1 MTGANET
8 NSSVLNP
15 LKLVGL
21 NGSNPAG
28 FLASLGVLATIFR
41 SAENSNACLSWQES
55 NGIWNPVIHSK
66 CASIPELS
74 TRLAEILRCPFKP
87 DPTAERLR
95 ESRQKLLDNKRTE
108 LKRAIEDQKRKKLRG
123 KERDEERA
131 ASVDPLESEV
141 VTLRSE
147 WLEALKACVPSS
159 ELALGKHLNAEQS
172 ELRDAM
178 QKAVDDS
185 SWNARE
191 TADMLAAFG
200 SDACLLA
207 KSDRME
213 PNPLCFVTG
222 SGHQYFLDTVRQLT
236 EQVTAE
242 RIETALS
249 LDIPATD
256 EKLSMRWDPVED
268 RRYAL
273 MWSDPTAS
281 DNKSL
286 TNWAIN
292 LLGYHGLQLLPSAPT
307 GKGLQSTGWTR
318 NADIEF
324 TWPIWISRLKLDSV
338 RSIMVQEPGRLK
350 ALHPEVAAIF
360 QSIRLQVGNPPLHKI
375 NFSPAQRFG

>member
-1 MTGANET
+1 MKVAIECS
-8 NSSVLNP
+8 SSVPTP
-15 LKLVGL
+15 LELVGL
-21 NGSNPAG
+21 NGSNPAC
-28 FLASLGVLATIFR
+28 FLASLGVLATICR
-41 SAENSNACLSWQES
+41 CPENSSASLSWQES
-55 NGIWNPVIHSK
+55 NGTWNPVIHSK
-66 CASIPELS
+66 CESIQVLS

-108 LKRAIEDQKRKKLRG
+108 LKRAIESLKRKKLRG
-123 KERDEERA
+123 KERDAERA
-131 ASVDPLESEV
+131 ASVAPLESEV
-141 VTLRSE
+141 ATLRSE
-147 WLEALKACVPSS
+147 WLAALKACVPSS

-178 QKAVDDS
+178 RNAVEDS
-185 SWNARE
+185 SCNARE
-191 TADMLAAFG
+191 TADLLAAFG
-200 SDACLLA
+200 SDACLLV

-213 PNPLCFVTG
+213 ANPLCFVTG

-236 EQVTAE
+236 EQVTAAC
-242 RIETALS
+242 IEAALS
-249 LDIPATD
+249 LDTPATD

-307 GKGLQSTGWTR
+307 GRGLQSTGWRR
-318 NADIEF
+318 NGDMEF

-350 ALHPEVAAIF
+350 ALSPEVAAMF

-375 NFSPAQRFG
+375 NFSPAQRTG